1 MEKEKE
7 TKFKIA
13 VLQTKLELME
23 KIERREIITKQDIEN
38 KAFQGMKK
46 HFRMTIQ
53 WRLQRSMESMKELI

>member
-38 KAFQGMKK
+38 SAF
-46 HFRMTIQ
+46 
-53 WRLQRSMESMKELI
+53 KE

>member
-38 KAFQGMKK
+38 KAFQGMKNT
-46 HFRMTIQ
+46 FRMTIQ